1 MQAKQPRSRLIVCK
15 ISPPSRTRTHRLLG
29 TPAYQTAF
37 SESRQM
43 PSGTPSPRS
52 AHTRRFERPP
62 LAPMSKAVSFLP
74 YDSATIRVEL
84 SGVTAMPLGKAMPS
98 PPAGGAVGC
107 DNGDGPRDEI
117 GAGHQV
123 ETCRVDIR
131 VGATLYDDLIPAKFA
146 EAGQIGMDRQRSVGF
161 EAQDTPAAQAALHRR
176 TNETVLRPHP

>member
-62 LAPMSKAVSFLP
+62 LAPMSKAVSFCRTTRP
-74 YDSATIRVEL
+74 R
-84 SGVTAMPLGKAMPS
+84 SGSNYRAS
-98 PPAGGAVGC
+98 PPCRWERQCRRHLPGGAVGC

-131 VGATLYDDLIPAKFA
+131 VGATVYDDLIPAEFA
-146 EAGQIGMDRQRSVGF
+146 EAG
-161 EAQDTPAAQAALHRR
+161 
-176 TNETVLRPHP
+176 